1 MTNAIRNTTGRG
13 ATGETL
19 GKNRDVMRRKRGGE
33 GNRREGRQVGGRV
46 EGRERGMRRG
56 RKERRE
62 QRKEKGRRR
71 GGRRGGMRGQR
82 RGGIP
87 SRKGH
92 IKRVA

>member
-13 ATGETL
+13 PTDETL
-19 GKNRDVMRRKRGGE
+19 RKSRDVEEKRGGE
-33 GNRREGRQVGGRV
+33 GNRREGRQIGGRG
-46 EGRERGMRRG
+46 EGRERGKGGG

-82 RGGIP
+82 RRGIP
-87 SRKGH
+87 SRKVH